1 MVTPQISHEK
11 LAKKLG
17 LSSQLYLKREDL
29 HPLRSHKGRSLPRMI
44 EHYAKAGA
52 RDFAISSSGN
62 AGIAAA
68 MYCAKHNAE
77 QPSDLYRLKV
87 FIGRNIPDEKRRILS
102 EHASGAIQ
110 ITQVDRPLQT
120 FLQATK
126 DPKVT
131 GLRQSTDDVAL
142 EGYVELARELAK
154 IPGLKAVFMP
164 ASSGTGAQG
173 LYEGF
178 KKIQALDAGSVG
190 GAGGAGFKIPQIHIV
205 QTDSCHPIADAL
217 GAAASGN
224 EGVLAKMRSIVS
236 PKVQGSIADAIVDT
250 VGHRKDALSKEVRES
265 GGTAWIMTNDEI
277 AKAVE
282 VLRGDGV
289 LTTPNGALAVAGLS
303 KAVTNGWKWDGA
315 VACVICGK

>member
-17 LSSQLYLKREDL
+17 LSGSLYLKREDL

-44 EHYAKAGA
+44 EHYAKADA

-68 MYCAKHNAE
+68 MYCTKHNTE
-77 QPSDLYRLKV
+77 NVGDLYRLKV
-87 FIGRNIPDEKRRILS
+87 FIGRNISDEKRRILS
-102 EHASGAIQ
+102 EHASGSIQ

-142 EGYVELARELAK
+142 EGYAELARELAK
-154 IPGLKAVFMP
+154 IPSLKAVFMP

-173 LYEGF
+173 LFEGF
-178 KKIQALDAGSVG
+178 KKLQTQDTGS
-190 GAGGAGFKIPQIHIV
+190 ANFKIPQIHII
-205 QTDSCHPIADAL
+205 QTESCHPIADML
-217 GAAASGN
+217 GTSLSGAAN

-236 PKVQGSIADAIVDT
+236 PKMQGSIADAIVDT
-250 VGHRKDALSKEVRES
+250 VGHRKDMLSKEVLES
-265 GGTAWIMTNDEI
+265 GGAGWIMTNDEI
-277 AKAVE
+277 SKAVE
-282 VLRGDGV
+282 MLREDGV
-289 LTTPNGALAVAGLS
+289 LASPNGALAVSGLS
-303 KAVTNGWKWDGA
+303 KAVANGWKWDGA
-315 VACVICGK
+315 VVCVVCGK

>member
-17 LSSQLYLKREDL
+17 LSGPLYLKREDL

-44 EHYAKAGA
+44 EHYAKAGS

-77 QPSDLYRLKV
+77 LAENAGGAGSSAEMYRLKV

-120 FLQATK
+120 FLQTVK
-126 DPKVT
+126 DPRIT

-142 EGYVELARELAK
+142 DGYVELARELAK
-154 IPGLKAVFMP
+154 IPSLKAVFMP

-178 KKIQALDAGSVG
+178 KKIQAQNTGYI
-190 GAGGAGFKIPQIHIV
+190 IPQIHIV
-205 QTDSCHPIADAL
+205 QTDTCHPIADAVGTSDKKDGL
-217 GAAASGN
+217 I
-224 EGVLAKMRSIVS
+224 AKMQAMVS
-236 PKVQGSIADAIVDT
+236 PKTQGSIADAIVDT
-250 VGHRKDALSKEVRES
+250 VGHRKDALTKVVCEV
-265 GGTAWIMTNDEI
+265 GGAGWIMTNDEI

-282 VLRGDGV
+282 MLREEGV
-289 LTTPNGALAVAGLS
+289 QVTPNGVLAVAGLS
-303 KAVTNGWKWDGA
+303 KAVANGWKWDGA
-315 VACVICGK
+315 VVCVICGK

>member
-17 LSSQLYLKREDL
+17 LSGPLYLKREDL

-77 QPSDLYRLKV
+77 YPSDPYRLKV
-87 FIGRNIPDEKRRILS
+87 FIGRNIADEKRRILS

-126 DPKVT
+126 DPKMT

-142 EGYVELARELAK
+142 DGYVELARELAK
-154 IPGLKAVFMP
+154 IPSLKAVFIP

-178 KKIQALDAGSVG
+178 KKLLTPGTEST
-190 GAGGAGFKIPQIHIV
+190 GFQIPQIHII
-205 QTDSCHPIADAL
+205 QTDSCHPIADIL
-217 GAAASGN
+217 GTSVAGTD
-224 EGVLAKMRSIVS
+224 EGVLARMRSMVS
-236 PKVQGSIADAIVDT
+236 PKMQGSIADAIVDT
-250 VGHRKDALSKEVRES
+250 VGHRKDLLSKEVRES
-265 GGTAWIMTNDEI
+265 GGAGWVATNEDI

-282 VLRGDGV
+282 MLRGDGV
-289 LTTPNGALAVAGLS
+289 LVTPNGALALAGLS
-303 KAVTNGWKWDGA
+303 KAVSSGWKWDGP

>member
-52 RDFAISSSGN
+52 RDFVISSSGN

-77 QPSDLYRLKV
+77 QPGDPYRLKV

-102 EHASGAIQ
+102 EYASGAIQ

-178 KKIQALDAGSVG
+178 KKIQALDADSVS
-190 GAGGAGFKIPQIHIV
+190 GAGFKMPQIHIV

-217 GAAASGN
+217 GASAVGES
-224 EGVLAKMRSIVS
+224 EGVLAKMRSMVS

-282 VLRGDGV
+282 VLREEGV
-289 LTTPNGALAVAGLS
+289 LASPNGALAMAGIS
-303 KAVTNGWKWDGA
+303 KALAAGWRWEGA

>member
-17 LSSQLYLKREDL
+17 LSGPLYLKREDL

-44 EHYAKAGA
+44 EHYAKTGA

-62 AGIAAA
+62 AGIAAT
-68 MYCAKHNAE
+68 MYCAKYNAE
-77 QPSDLYRLKV
+77 HPNDPYRLKV
-87 FIGRNIPDEKRRILS
+87 FIGRNIPEEKRRILS

-131 GLRQSTDDVAL
+131 GLRQSTDDLAL

-154 IPGLKAVFMP
+154 IPSLKAVFMP

-178 KKIQALDAGSVG
+178 KKVREQVAT
-190 GAGGAGFKIPQIHIV
+190 FQIPQIHII
-205 QTDSCHPIADAL
+205 QTESCHPIADGL
-217 GAAASGN
+217 GTSIPNGAS
-224 EGVLAKMRSIVS
+224 EGVLAKVRSIVS

-250 VGHRKDALSKEVRES
+250 VGHRKDILSKEVHES
-265 GGTAWIMTNDEI
+265 GGAGWIMTNNEI

-282 VLRGDGV
+282 MLREEGV
-289 LTTPNGALAVAGLS
+289 LASPNGALALAGLS
-303 KAVTNGWKWDGA
+303 KAVANGWKWDGA
-315 VACVICGK
+315 IACVICGK

>member
-1 MVTPQISHEK
+1 MVTPQIAHEK

-17 LSSQLYLKREDL
+17 LAVPLYLKREDL
-29 HPLRSHKGRSLPRMI
+29 HPLRSHKGRSIPRMI

-68 MYCAKHNAE
+68 IHCSKHNAE
-77 QPSDLYRLKV
+77 HPDDPYRLKV
-87 FIGRNIPDEKRRILS
+87 FIGRNISDEKRRILS

-120 FLQATK
+120 FLQTVK
-126 DPKVT
+126 DPKII

-142 EGYVELARELAK
+142 AGYAELARELAK
-154 IPGLKAVFMP
+154 IPNLKAVFMP

-178 KKIQALDAGSVG
+178 KKIQTQDGE
-190 GAGGAGFKIPQIHIV
+190 GASFEMPQIHII
-205 QTDSCHPIADAL
+205 QTESCHPIADIL
-217 GAAASGN
+217 GATASKDSAN
-224 EGVLAKMRSIVS
+224 VGVPSKMRTIVS

-250 VGHRKDALSKEVRES
+250 VGHRKAAVSEAVKQS
-265 GGTAWIMTNDEI
+265 GGAGWIVVNDEI
-277 AKAVE
+277 ARAVE
-282 VLRGDGV
+282 MLREDGV
-289 LTTPNGALAVAGLS
+289 HASPNGALALAGLS
-303 KAVTNGWKWDGA
+303 KALTSSWQSNGA
-315 VACVICGK
+315 VVCVLCGK